1 MLVLCVDLIPFSNM
15 FVVDGKWANWG
26 SWTKCSQTCEQ
37 GVHVRERTCTD
48 PFPNGGKNCV
58 GSGTETAHCFKK
70 PCPGSEVFVAYQEKY
85 IYIYVHFFLVIKT
98 SCFAVSLETPQSE
111 LITLLG
117 IIFIRISMFF
127 HQSEVELFVHNAL
140 TKRQQMLSTKRQQ
153 IC

>member
-1 MLVLCVDLIPFSNM
+1 M
-15 FVVDGKWANWG
+15 
-26 SWTKCSQTCEQ
+26 
-37 GVHVRERTCTD
+37 
-48 PFPNGGKNCV
+48 
-58 GSGTETAHCFKK
+58 
-70 PCPGSEVFVAYQEKY
+70 
-85 IYIYVHFFLVIKT
+85 KT

-127 HQSEVELFVHNAL
+127 HRSEVELFVHNAL

>member
-1 MLVLCVDLIPFSNM
+1 M
-15 FVVDGKWANWG
+15 
-26 SWTKCSQTCEQ
+26 
-37 GVHVRERTCTD
+37 
-48 PFPNGGKNCV
+48 
-58 GSGTETAHCFKK
+58 
-70 PCPGSEVFVAYQEKY
+70 
-85 IYIYVHFFLVIKT
+85 KT

>member
-1 MLVLCVDLIPFSNM
+1 M
-15 FVVDGKWANWG
+15 
-26 SWTKCSQTCEQ
+26 
-37 GVHVRERTCTD
+37 
-48 PFPNGGKNCV
+48 
-58 GSGTETAHCFKK
+58 
-70 PCPGSEVFVAYQEKY
+70 
-85 IYIYVHFFLVIKT
+85 KT

-117 IIFIRISMFF
+117 IIFIRISMLFF